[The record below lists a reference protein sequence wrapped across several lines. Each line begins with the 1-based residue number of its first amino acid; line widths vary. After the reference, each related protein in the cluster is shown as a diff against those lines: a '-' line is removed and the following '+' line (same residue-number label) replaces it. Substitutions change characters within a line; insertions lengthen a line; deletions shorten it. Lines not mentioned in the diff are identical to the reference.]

1 MSFLK
6 VIDDLARDKPM
17 RKTKERQIRKQKEE
31 EKDGDDEYTETVKPD
46 VKLPKQKAFRVDAT
60 PTTVGNNS
68 ISTAK
73 TTTTINTSKD
83 VEVTASMQT
92 SDIVL
97 NEKSVYGV
105 LDENMSRKK
114 SAREPYRTLRESVM
128 RDERRKRKKTSLKDA
143 GNDDDDEVLFVLYID
158 SSVGKTR
165 FDIFAKKHSGKALR
179 ASRVSCGKVDN

>member
-6 VIDDLARDKPM
+6 VIDDLERDKPM

-31 EKDGDDEYTETVKPD
+31 EKDGADEYTETVKPD

-60 PTTVGNNS
+60 PPTVGNNS
-68 ISTAK
+68 ISNTAK

-128 RDERRKRKKTSLKDA
+128 RDER
-143 GNDDDDEVLFVLYID
+143 
-158 SSVGKTR
+158 
-165 FDIFAKKHSGKALR
+165 
-179 ASRVSCGKVDN
+179 